1 MQTHTAHDPTS
12 AHIVIIEDQADL
24 LELEEYHLNKAGYQ
38 VTGLLS
44 ARHARQLLDE
54 EAVDLL
60 IVDRNLP
67 GVEGSEFVARLRKEG
82 YDLPVIFVSAKEQT
96 HEIEEGFARGADDYL
111 TKPFNM
117 NELLLRVGAILRRT
131 RGKRLSILSHR
142 DIRLDLD
149 RHTATIDGTAV
160 ELSRLEFDLLRFF
173 LQNPGIT
180 LSRDQLLDGVW
191 GDTVSAQYKTVN
203 VTINRLLAKI
213 DPERTRNDIEPVRGI
228 GYRLC

>member
-1 MQTHTAHDPTS
+1 MQDV
-12 AHIVIIEDQADL
+12 HIVLIEDETDL
-24 LELEEYHLNKAGYQ
+24 LELEEYHLSKAGYQ

-67 GVEGSEFVARLRKEG
+67 GIEGSEFVAQLRQDG
-82 YDLPVIFVSAKEQT
+82 YETPVIFVSAKDQA
-96 HEIEEGFARGADDYL
+96 HEIEEGFDRGADDYL

-131 RGKRLSILSHR
+131 RSSQRGVLIHR
-142 DIRLDLD
+142 EIRLDLD
-149 RHTATIDGTAV
+149 RHTAAIDGMAV
-160 ELSRLEFDLLRFF
+160 ELSRLEFDLLHFF
-173 LQNPGIT
+173 LQNPGIA

-191 GDTVSAQYKTVN
+191 GEGVLAQDKTVN

-213 DPERTRNDIEPVRGI
+213 DPDRSRNYIEPIRGV

>member
-1 MQTHTAHDPTS
+1 MRSDPP
-12 AHIVIIEDQADL
+12 AHIVIIEDEADL
-24 LELEEYHLNKAGYQ
+24 LELEEYHLRKAGYD

-44 ARHARQLLDE
+44 TRHARQLLEE

-67 GVEGSEFVARLRKEG
+67 GVEGSEFVAALRTEG
-82 YDLPVIFVSAKEQT
+82 YNLPVIFVSAKDQPQD
-96 HEIEEGFARGADDYL
+96 IEEGFGRGADDYL

-131 RGKRLSILSHR
+131 QQAPRVTLSHR

-149 RHTATIDGTAV
+149 RHIALIADTPV

-173 LQNPGIT
+173 LRHPGVP
-180 LSRDQLLDGVW
+180 LRRDQLLEGVW
-191 GDTVSAQYKTVN
+191 GEGVTAKDKTVN
-203 VTINRLLAKI
+203 VTINRLLARI
-213 DPERTRNDIEPVRGI
+213 DPERTRNYIIPVRGV
-228 GYRLC
+228 GYCLC

>member
-1 MQTHTAHDPTS
+1 VIP

-24 LELEEYHLNKAGYQ
+24 LELEEYHLTKAGYT

-44 ARHARQLLDE
+44 AKHAAQLLDE

-67 GVEGSEFVARLRKEG
+67 GIEGSEFVARLRESG
-82 YDLPVIFVSAKEQT
+82 HDLPVIFVSAKDQDRD
-96 HEIEEGFARGADDYL
+96 IEEGFIRGGDDYL

-117 NELLLRVGAILRRT
+117 NELLLRVGALLRRS
-131 RGKRLSILSHR
+131 RGRQLGTLQHRGIL
-142 DIRLDLD
+142 LDLD
-149 RHTATIDGTAV
+149 RHTAILEGQTID
-160 ELSRLEFDLLRFF
+160 LSRLEFDLLRFF

-191 GDTVSAQYKTVN
+191 GETTSAQYTTVN
-203 VTINRLLAKI
+203 VTINRLLSKV
-213 DPERTRNDIEPVRGI
+213 DPKRIHNYVEPVRGV

>member
-1 MQTHTAHDPTS
+1 MIP

-24 LELEEYHLNKAGYQ
+24 LELEEYHLTKAGYT

-44 ARHARQLLDE
+44 AKHAAQLLDE

-67 GVEGSEFVARLRKEG
+67 GIEGSEFVARLRESG
-82 YDLPVIFVSAKEQT
+82 HDLPVIFVSAKDQDRD
-96 HEIEEGFARGADDYL
+96 IEEGFIRGGDDYL

-117 NELLLRVGAILRRT
+117 NELLLRVGALLRRS
-131 RGKRLSILSHR
+131 RGRQLGTLQHRGIL
-142 DIRLDLD
+142 LDLD
-149 RHTATIDGTAV
+149 RHTAILEGQTID
-160 ELSRLEFDLLRFF
+160 LSRLEFDLLRFF

-191 GDTVSAQYKTVN
+191 GETTSAQYTAVN
-203 VTINRLLAKI
+203 VTINRLLSKV
-213 DPERTRNDIEPVRGI
+213 DPKRIHNYVEPVRGV

>member
-1 MQTHTAHDPTS
+1 MRSDPP
-12 AHIVIIEDQADL
+12 AHIVIIEDEPDL
-24 LELEEYHLNKAGYQ
+24 LELEEYHLRKAGYE

-44 ARHARQLLDE
+44 TRHARRLLEE

-67 GVEGSEFVARLRKEG
+67 GVEGSEFVAKLRAEG
-82 YDLPVIFVSAKEQT
+82 YELPVIFVSAKDQP
-96 HEIEEGFARGADDYL
+96 HDIEEGFGRGADDYL

-131 RGKRLSILSHR
+131 RQATRSMLSHR

-149 RHTATIDGTAV
+149 RHIALIADTPV

-173 LQNPGIT
+173 LRHPGVP
-180 LSRDQLLDGVW
+180 LRRDQLLEGVW
-191 GDTVSAQYKTVN
+191 GEGVAAKDKTVN
-203 VTINRLLAKI
+203 VTINRLLARI
-213 DPERTRNDIEPVRGI
+213 DPERTRHYITPVRGV
-228 GYRLC
+228 GYCLC

>member
-1 MQTHTAHDPTS
+1 LIP

-24 LELEEYHLNKAGYQ
+24 LELEEYHLTKAGYT

-44 ARHARQLLDE
+44 AKHAAQLLDE

-67 GVEGSEFVARLRKEG
+67 GIEGSEFVARLRESG
-82 YDLPVIFVSAKEQT
+82 HDLPVIFVSAKDQDRD
-96 HEIEEGFARGADDYL
+96 IEEGFIRGGDDYL

-117 NELLLRVGAILRRT
+117 NELLLRVGALLRRS
-131 RGKRLSILSHR
+131 RGRQLGTLQHRGIL
-142 DIRLDLD
+142 LDLD
-149 RHTATIDGTAV
+149 RHTAILEGQTID
-160 ELSRLEFDLLRFF
+160 LSRLEFDLLRFF

-191 GDTVSAQYKTVN
+191 GETTSAQYTAVN
-203 VTINRLLAKI
+203 VTINRLLSKV
-213 DPERTRNDIEPVRGI
+213 DPKRIHNYVEPVRGV

>member
-1 MQTHTAHDPTS
+1 MRSDPP
-12 AHIVIIEDQADL
+12 AHIVIIEDEPDL
-24 LELEEYHLNKAGYQ
+24 LELEEYHLRKAGYE

-44 ARHARQLLDE
+44 TRHARRLLEE

-67 GVEGSEFVARLRKEG
+67 GVEGSEFVAKLRAEG
-82 YDLPVIFVSAKEQT
+82 YELPVIFVSAKDQP
-96 HEIEEGFARGADDYL
+96 HDIEEGFGRGADDYL

-131 RGKRLSILSHR
+131 RQAPRAMLSHR

-149 RHTATIDGTAV
+149 RHIALIADTPV

-173 LQNPGIT
+173 LRHPGVP
-180 LSRDQLLDGVW
+180 LRRDQLLEGVW
-191 GDTVSAQYKTVN
+191 GEGVAAKDKTVN
-203 VTINRLLAKI
+203 VTINRLLARI
-213 DPERTRNDIEPVRGI
+213 DPERTRHYITPVRGV
-228 GYRLC
+228 GYCLC